1 MEFIKAHLPEIVQ
14 SRVED
19 LINVQTTDEEMSAH
33 MQELEARI
41 ASLEALAREEGAEE
55 ARRLV
60 EGIERLCD
68 RIRRDY
74 IAIAYR
80 QGIVDGARFKYLST
94 DKAD

>member
-33 MQELEARI
+33 VQELEARI

-60 EGIERLCD
+60 EELSGC
-68 RIRRDY
+68 
-74 IAIAYR
+74 AIAFA
-80 QGIVDGARFKYLST
+80 GIISPSPTGRA
-94 DKAD
+94 